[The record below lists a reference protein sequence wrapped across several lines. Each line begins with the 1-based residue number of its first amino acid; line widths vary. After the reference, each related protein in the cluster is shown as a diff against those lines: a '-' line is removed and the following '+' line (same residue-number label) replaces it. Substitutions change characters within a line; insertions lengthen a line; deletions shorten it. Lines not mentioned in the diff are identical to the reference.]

1 MMALMC
7 NEILQYVDKVDGVM
21 LYQTVKERGLLK
33 SRLVGL
39 PSAQELPNSL
49 GDGVRREVD

>member
-1 MMALMC
+1 MALMC

-39 PSAQELPNSL
+39 SSAQELPNSL

>member
-1 MMALMC
+1 MALMC